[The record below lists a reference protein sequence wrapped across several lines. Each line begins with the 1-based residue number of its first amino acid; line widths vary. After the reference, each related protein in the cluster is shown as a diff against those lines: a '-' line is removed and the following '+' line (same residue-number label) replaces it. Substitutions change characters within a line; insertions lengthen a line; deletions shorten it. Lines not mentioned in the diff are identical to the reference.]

1 MAAAFFAEEK
11 RRHSQSLI
19 NSDLDFIDAMTS
31 SKLNQ
36 LLQTTLPE
44 PFIDRMLGE
53 NLCHQWAYQRASSIL
68 K

>member
-53 NLCHQWAYQRASSIL
+53 TLHYQEAYQRASSI
-68 K
+68 